1 MVIRCQAEDPGLR
14 ASEIL
19 GRFMRGE
26 GEPPGQARPFA
37 DWPEVLKSTLALML
51 GSDAQIIFFAGPEFL
66 AFYNDAY
73 APTIGVKH
81 PQALGN
87 PAAENWS
94 ELWQDLEGLLSHVRR
109 TGESISE
116 KDRPFT
122 IDRFGFSETVYFDI
136 AFSAVRSCDG
146 RVEAV
151 LCIVSETTDRII
163 ALREGKESEA
173 RTKAVLDSAAAGLCT
188 VTEAGIITSV
198 NDHFAAMLGET
209 IGALSGRPLQS
220 LIDPRDWR
228 DDFLRRDSR
237 SDARGEVRYRRRD
250 GKTLWVSQVL
260 SELNAGPTREAA
272 AFCLLTNDITR
283 RRQEEVELRRMAAII
298 EGSDDAILAMDL
310 NMTVTSW
317 NLGAERLYGWR
328 AQEII
333 GTSVLRL
340 LPKGRADEEKRILDR
355 IRAGNRVEP
364 YETTRLCHDG
374 REIPISLSVSPIYD
388 ASGEIIGASKI
399 ARDISARREAQRMQD
414 YLLFEMKHRVKNILA
429 TVVALSRQTL
439 GRLDLPEYETFINRV
454 YALSRSQDLLTRQG
468 QGAASLAA
476 LIAEVLEPF
485 PGERFSIGGPELLI
499 PQDMVLSITLALHE
513 LVTNALK
520 YGALSDPAGRVSL
533 RWRIAEAGARDNA
546 RVRLVWKE
554 SGGPPV
560 VSPKRRGFGSV
571 LIRDLLKATLQA
583 EIRLEFAPE
592 GVEFSAD
599 FPLSLL
605 KTLPDPPDL
614 NVA

>member
-1 MVIRCQAEDPGLR
+1 MVIRCQAKDPGLR

-26 GEPPGQARPFA
+26 GAPPGQARPFA

-116 KDRPFT
+116 KDRPFV
-122 IDRFGFSETVYFDI
+122 IDRFGFPETVYFDI

-163 ALREGKESEA
+163 ALREMKESEA
-173 RTKAVLDSAAAGLCT
+173 RSKAVLDSAAAGLCT

-209 IGALSGRPLQS
+209 IGALNGRPLQT

-228 DDFLRRDSR
+228 DDFLRRDSP
-237 SDARGEVRYRRRD
+237 DARGEVRYRRRD

-520 YGALSDPAGRVSL
+520 YGALSDPGGRVSL
-533 RWRIAEAGARDNA
+533 RWRIAEAGTRDNA